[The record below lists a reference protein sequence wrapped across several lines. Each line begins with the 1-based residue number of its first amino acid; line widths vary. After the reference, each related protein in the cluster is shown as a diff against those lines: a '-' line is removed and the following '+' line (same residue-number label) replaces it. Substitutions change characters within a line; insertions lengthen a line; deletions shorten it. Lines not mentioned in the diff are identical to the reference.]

1 LKLLD
6 IGIIYHKESESC
18 KRKERKELCERER
31 ERERKR
37 EREKEREIERVFD
50 KSSRRFQSCE

>member
-1 LKLLD
+1 MVIIISLKLLD

-18 KRKERKELCERER
+18 KRKERKELREI

-37 EREKEREIERVFD
+37 ERKREIERE
-50 KSSRRFQSCE
+50 SI